1 MWIKRFIIICYSFV
15 SIFKSNL
22 FLEEPAAPAA
32 VATKNFFMDIY
43 AKEVSKMQS
52 ASKSSAPAKKRNFDA
67 TQFNTY
73 GRPLGKIIFI
83 LISHQKY
90 HFDSFYIILLW

>member
-1 MWIKRFIIICYSFV
+1 MESLQEGAKLHKLSLVNSPLLFIFNP
-15 SIFKSNL
+15 NL
-22 FLEEPAAPAA
+22 ILESKEESVAPAA
-32 VATKNFFMDIY
+32 MATKNFFMDIY

-73 GRPLGKIIFI
+73 GRPLGEIFLPI
-83 LISHQKY
+83 ETTA
-90 HFDSFYIILLW
+90 F